1 MSLPLKTGLPVGLEV
16 SGDYIMRWRAT
27 DPTTGAD
34 VSGVVVSNVSVYGT
48 PLTGTPSESLGGYEL
63 IPGPESGG

>member
-1 MSLPLKTGLPVGLEV
+1 MSLPLKTGLPAGIEV

-27 DPTTGAD
+27 DPTTGND

-48 PLTGTPSESLGGYEL
+48 PLTGTPEAKEGPYEL
-63 IPGPESGG
+63 IPGQES

>member
-1 MSLPLKTGLPVGLEV
+1 MAVPIKTGLPAGFEV
-16 SGDYIMRWRAT
+16 SGDYILRWRAT

-48 PLTGTPSESLGGYEL
+48 PLTGTPEAKQGPYEL
-63 IPGPESGG
+63 IPGPEN